1 MGTLEAIHNIETITA
16 IIGCLFF
23 GLSYLVLSR
32 LLLKGWWQL
41 KRQKVQ
47 AVSPKNNNAHSFCIL
62 VVCHNEATHLPT
74 LLSDL
79 EKLEIQPQTY
89 ILVDD
94 HSNDGTYEIIAQWK
108 EKISIPVE
116 VIRSKGRG
124 KKQAIEEGLAN
135 VETEWVLTTDAD
147 CRVPSTWSKHACEI
161 YAKEPFDLL
170 IMPVDMHYEK
180 GLFSALTR
188 LEFITLVGAGMGLAA
203 SGHPIMC
210 NGANMAFS
218 VKGRKAHEKQLHK
231 ELVSGDDVFL
241 LHALKQEQGKI
252 RVAARKD
259 GMVMTAGSAN
269 LHDFLHQRARWA
281 SKATYYTD
289 KESIAVACCI
299 FGISLWQI
307 VLYVMSFF
315 SLGIWPWAIGLF
327 LGKWICDV
335 FYLHSIRATF
345 SIPHLLGH
353 SLLLSLFYPFY
364 IVYSALVG
372 MTRKKVW

>member
-1 MGTLEAIHNIETITA
+1 MGTLEAIHDIETITA

-47 AVSPKNNNAHSFCIL
+47 AVSPKNNNVHSFCIL

-94 HSNDGTYEIIAQWK
+94 HSNDGTYEIMAQWK

-135 VETEWVLTTDAD
+135 VEAEWVLTTDAD

-188 LEFITLVGAGMGLAA
+188 LEFITLVGAG
-203 SGHPIMC
+203 
-210 NGANMAFS
+210 NGIGSKRSSNHVQRSQYGFF
-218 VKGRKAHEKQLHK
+218 RKRTE
-231 ELVSGDDVFL
+231 G
-241 LHALKQEQGKI
+241 
-252 RVAARKD
+252 
-259 GMVMTAGSAN
+259 
-269 LHDFLHQRARWA
+269 
-281 SKATYYTD
+281 
-289 KESIAVACCI
+289 
-299 FGISLWQI
+299 
-307 VLYVMSFF
+307 
-315 SLGIWPWAIGLF
+315 P
-327 LGKWICDV
+327 
-335 FYLHSIRATF
+335 
-345 SIPHLLGH
+345 
-353 SLLLSLFYPFY
+353 
-364 IVYSALVG
+364 
-372 MTRKKVW
+372 